1 MALLGTAAVR
11 LVSYSALRCSNE
23 GLTVSHVYSRRRR
36 VHALSSTIKSASRRA
51 RNFQT
56 CRSRGAPA
64 GVDGARGDGRAA
76 RGRRHARHSMQE
88 FLRAR
93 GAAAMAPPAAVSV
106 GPAGMVP
113 RLAVVNLLVVLR
125 LTGVVALPGSAST
138 RRGAGCTVS
147 SPTCYLDDTTS
158 VRAPSPV
165 ERART

>member
-1 MALLGTAAVR
+1 MAT
-11 LVSYSALRCSNE
+11 
-23 GLTVSHVYSRRRR
+23 
-36 VHALSSTIKSASRRA
+36 
-51 RNFQT
+51 
-56 CRSRGAPA
+56 
-64 GVDGARGDGRAA
+64 GARHGR
-76 RGRRHARHSMQE
+76 GRHARHSMQE